1 MSNVYRAAARSAST
15 SHAALAASSI
25 APELEPILSCLVD
38 QALEAIRAGNSRSD
52 DVFGDYAELNSFVR
66 AVTFHEGILLEQGLE
81 RLASLSPDLRVIKLS
96 EPLPIVPAALELLE
110 RNDWDALEAIHLRSE
125 VHYKQTY
132 LPDLLILDRVARRA
146 IIIDVK
152 RSLSSYQESKLKVL
166 RRKMMAAALTA
177 GDVLHQQGRQGIAEI
192 DIAIIDGSDEQSAQ
206 ERGVFAL
213 REVGELLRLPFAG
226 QAMLKLREMFAARV
240 QDEMQQLCQRLAAVP
255 SEPDTTN
262 SDDCLASE
270 DAEPDSEGEEAA
282 AKVAE
287 PMPPIRVGFARG
299 LGAIDPAGRA

>member
-1 MSNVYRAAARSAST
+1 MSHFHRAAACSAFV
-15 SHAALAASSI
+15 SHAALGSSSN
-25 APELEPILSCLVD
+25 APELEPILSGLVD
-38 QALEAIRAGNSRSD
+38 QALEAIRAGKARSD
-52 DVFGDYAELNSFVR
+52 EVFGDYAELNSFVR

-110 RNDWDALEAIHLRSE
+110 RNEWDALEAIHLRAD
-125 VHYKQTY
+125 VHYKMSY
-132 LPDLLILDRVARRA
+132 SPDLLILDRVARRA

-152 RSLSSYQESKLKVL
+152 RSLSSYQESKLKAL

-213 REVGELLRLPFAG
+213 REVGELLRLPYAG
-226 QAMLKLREMFAARV
+226 EAMLKLREMFAARV
-240 QDEMQQLCQRLAAVP
+240 QEEMQQLCQRLVMAPA
-255 SEPDTTN
+255 EPDTIN
-262 SDDCLASE
+262 SDDCLVSIDE
-270 DAEPDSEGEEAA
+270 DAEDEGEEAA
-282 AKVAE
+282 EIASE

-299 LGAIDPAGRA
+299 LGTIDPAGRA

>member
-1 MSNVYRAAARSAST
+1 MSHAHRAAARSASV
-15 SHAALAASSI
+15 SHAALGSSSN
-25 APELEPILSCLVD
+25 APELEPILSGLVD

-52 DVFGDYAELNSFVR
+52 EVFGNYAELNSFVR

-110 RNDWDALEAIHLRSE
+110 RNDWDALEAIHLRSD
-125 VHYKQTY
+125 VHYRMSY
-132 LPDLLILDRVARRA
+132 SPDLLILDRVARRA

-152 RSLSSYQESKLKVL
+152 RSLSSYQESKLKAL

-213 REVGELLRLPFAG
+213 REVGELLRLPYAG
-226 QAMLKLREMFAARV
+226 EAMLRLRRMFAERV
-240 QDEMQQLCQRLAAVP
+240 QDEMQQLCQRIVVNP
-255 SEPDTTN
+255 SEPDRTS
-262 SDDCLASE
+262 SDDFLVSIDE
-270 DAEPDSEGEEAA
+270 DAEDEGEEAA
-282 AKVAE
+282 AMGAE
-287 PMPPIRVGFARG
+287 PMPPIRVGYARG

>member
-1 MSNVYRAAARSAST
+1 MSHVHRAAARSASV
-15 SHAALAASSI
+15 SHAALGSSSI
-25 APELEPILSCLVD
+25 APELEPILSGLVE
-38 QALEAIRAGNSRSD
+38 QALEAIRAGSARSD

-96 EPLPIVPAALELLE
+96 EPLPVVPAALELLE
-110 RNDWDALEAIHLRSE
+110 RNDWDALEAIHLRSD
-125 VHYKQTY
+125 VHYKMSY
-132 LPDLLILDRVARRA
+132 MPDLLILDKVARRA

-152 RSLSSYQESKLKVL
+152 RSLSSYQESKLKAL

-213 REVGELLRLPFAG
+213 REVGELLRLPYAG

-240 QDEMQQLCQRLAAVP
+240 QNEMQQLCQRLVTAPA
-255 SEPDTTN
+255 EPDTIN
-262 SDDCLASE
+262 SDDCLVSIGE
-270 DAEPDSEGEEAA
+270 DAEDEGEEAA
-282 AKVAE
+282 EIASE

-299 LGAIDPAGRA
+299 LGAIDPAGCA

>member
-1 MSNVYRAAARSAST
+1 
-15 SHAALAASSI
+15 
-25 APELEPILSCLVD
+25 
-38 QALEAIRAGNSRSD
+38 SD

-110 RNDWDALEAIHLRSE
+110 RNDWDALEAIHLRSD
-125 VHYKQTY
+125 VHYKMSY
-132 LPDLLILDRVARRA
+132 MPDLLILDKVARRA

-152 RSLSSYQESKLKVL
+152 RSLSSYQESKLKAL

-213 REVGELLRLPFAG
+213 REVGELLRLPYAG

-240 QDEMQQLCQRLAAVP
+240 QEEMQQLCQRLIKASA
-255 SEPDTTN
+255 EPDTSS
-262 SDDCLASE
+262 SDDCLAFDDE
-270 DAEPDSEGEEAA
+270 DPESEGEEAA
-282 AKVAE
+282 ETASE

-299 LGAIDPAGRA
+299 LGTIDPAGRA